1 MDIQHFIA
9 GPATFSVQT
18 RTPATGAVS
27 SSFDLGINREAI
39 PIIVTPSM
47 LDVPSDDF
55 GGPDGIP
62 AAVQYM
68 GAIAN
73 IQLSLTKFDRDHID
87 SFLTG
92 FTFDDGGSNDT
103 QTAGILPAFGSFA
116 RQNNF
121 FFVMTLTSANVTRM
135 FEQCIVRN
143 GGATGQGTRYS
154 SFDLQVEAHIDNTTA
169 RELFSGTY
177 A

>member
-1 MDIQHFIA
+1 MAIEHFFA
-9 GPATFSVQT
+9 GPATVSVQT
-18 RTPATGAVS
+18 RTPGTGVLSTA
-27 SSFDLGINREAI
+27 FDLGINREAI

-55 GGPDGIP
+55 GGPDGVP
-62 AAVQYM
+62 ADVQYM

-73 IQLSLTKFDRDHID
+73 IQLSLTKFDKAHVD

-92 FTFDDGGSNDT
+92 YTWDDGGANDT
-103 QTAGILPAFGSFA
+103 QTAGVLPPFGVFA
-116 RQNNF
+116 RQNYYF
-121 FFVMTLTSANVTRM
+121 FSMTLTSAYVVRT

-154 SFDLQVEAHIDNTTA
+154 SYDLQVECHIDNTTA
-169 RELFSGTY
+169 RELFGGTY

>member
-1 MDIQHFIA
+1 MAIQHFFA
-9 GPATFSVQT
+9 GPATVSVQT

-62 AAVQYM
+62 ADVQYM

-73 IQLSLTKFDRDHID
+73 IQLSLTKFDKDHID

-92 FTFDDGGSNDT
+92 FTFDDGGLNDT

-116 RQNNF
+116 RQNNYYF
-121 FFVMTLTSANVTRM
+121 ELTLTSTNVTRV
-135 FEQCIVRN
+135 FEQCFIRN

-154 SFDLQVEAHIDNTTA
+154 SYDLQVEAHIDSSSA
-169 RELFSGTY
+169 RELFTQTY